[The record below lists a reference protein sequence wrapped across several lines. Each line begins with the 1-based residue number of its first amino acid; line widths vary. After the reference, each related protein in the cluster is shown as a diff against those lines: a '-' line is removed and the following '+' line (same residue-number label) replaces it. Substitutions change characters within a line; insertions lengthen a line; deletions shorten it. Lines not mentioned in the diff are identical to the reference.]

1 MRGLLL
7 VAAGGAIGA
16 SARYLLAKG
25 LAAWDWN
32 HVPWYTL
39 IANITGALLLGIVVA
54 LTVERGGRIEE
65 SWLLF
70 LGVGVLGGY
79 TTFSTFSLETYELI
93 REGLVAQ
100 AAFYS
105 IGSLLLGVIAVW
117 VGFAVARAFVG

>member
-1 MRGLLL
+1 MRNLLV

-32 HVPWYTL
+32 HIPWYTL
-39 IANITGALLLGIVVA
+39 IANITGAFLLGIVVA
-54 LTVERGGRIEE
+54 LTVERGGPIEE

-70 LGVGVLGGY
+70 LGVGALGGY
-79 TTFSTFSLETYELI
+79 TTFSTFSLETYELF
-93 REGLVAQ
+93 REGMVAQ

-105 IGSLLLGVIAVW
+105 VGSLLPGENAVW
-117 VGFAVARAFVG
+117 VGFAVARAF

>member
-1 MRGLLL
+1 MRGLIL
-7 VAAGGAIGA
+7 VAAGGAVGA

-39 IANITGALLLGIVVA
+39 VANVTGAFLLGIVVA
-54 LTVERGGRIEE
+54 LTVERGGPIEE

-79 TTFSTFSLETYELI
+79 TTFSTFSLETYELL

-100 AAFYS
+100 AALYS
-105 IGSLLLGVIAVW
+105 IGSLLLGVVAVW
-117 VGFAVARAFVG
+117 AGFAVARVLAA